1 MQLKPT
7 IVILY
12 SDYNSVSIVMLV
24 ELFML
29 VYITFSR
36 QMVLVLVKL
45 C

>member
-24 ELFML
+24 ELLML